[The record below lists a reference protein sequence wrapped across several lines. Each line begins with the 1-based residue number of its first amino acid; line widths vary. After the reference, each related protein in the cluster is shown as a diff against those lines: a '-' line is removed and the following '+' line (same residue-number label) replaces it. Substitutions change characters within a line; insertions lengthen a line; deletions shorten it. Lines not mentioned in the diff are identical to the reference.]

1 MQYIHIIYRYFPDG
15 IDIYFD
21 NVGGKMLEA
30 VLNHVN
36 KHAKVS
42 LCGMI
47 SGYNKVNDTIN
58 ANCMYLHYDII
69 HSVKVIIYMFFYAYG

>member
-1 MQYIHIIYRYFPDG
+1 MNISWHKNICTKESESLQYIHIIYRYFPDG

-36 KHAKVS
+36 KHAQVS
-42 LCGMI
+42 L
-47 SGYNKVNDTIN
+47 
-58 ANCMYLHYDII
+58 LWHDIW
-69 HSVKVIIYMFFYAYG
+69 VQ